1 MQSQLIC
8 ASALPDNV
16 TMQFLEDVFKT
27 TLGSASF
34 GPEGA
39 ISLAFVSQAKMK
51 SLNMEFAKN
60 NYPTDVLSFSYPGK
74 AISASDISGEVVI
87 CTSIAKSQAKENN
100 TDFLSEIALLFAHG
114 LIHLAGKDHQ
124 TKAEQASFDSLQS
137 AIIESLSLKY
147 RNMPW

>member
-1 MQSQLIC
+1 MQPQLIC

-16 TMQFLEDVFKT
+16 TKQFLEDVFRT
-27 TLGSASF
+27 TLDIARFS
-34 GPEGA
+34 PECN
-39 ISLAFVSQAKMK
+39 ISLAFVSQAKIK
-51 SLNMEFAKN
+51 ALNMEFAKN

-74 AISASDISGEVVI
+74 AILPSDISGEVVI

-100 TDFLSEIALLFAHG
+100 TDLLSEIALLFAHG

-124 TKAEQASFDSLQS
+124 TKAQQASFDSLQS